1 MDSLTPSDCPFC
13 AIAIAHP
20 PSSTSTPQVTPST
33 SSQQAYVL
41 LSIPLLIAFLDHA
54 PISRGHVLITT
65 RYHREKLSDV
75 SIEEGQALGAWMGV
89 LSRTVLRVAL
99 GRQAGTKAG
108 AGREASQ
115 DDEVMGDWNI
125 VQNNGTYSILDKVL
139 ILSFYTLSVVQPWL
153 IPHPL
158 HV

>member
-1 MDSLTPSDCPFC
+1 
-13 AIAIAHP
+13 
-20 PSSTSTPQVTPST
+20 
-33 SSQQAYVL
+33 
-41 LSIPLLIAFLDHA
+41 
-54 PISRGHVLITT
+54 
-65 RYHREKLSDV
+65 
-75 SIEEGQALGAWMGV
+75 MGV
-89 LSRTVLRVAL
+89 LSRTVVRVAL